1 METSRPQSDDSSPPD
16 GDDQARLLKRLRAG
30 DQAAYEQVVRTHG
43 PRLLAVARRFL
54 HHEQDAQDA
63 VQDAFL
69 SAFKSIDRF
78 QGESQLGT
86 WLHRIVVNASLMKLR
101 SRQRHPERSI
111 DDLLPRFDD
120 DGRISEAGSDW
131 AITVDS
137 ATRDREMRELVR
149 KRMDELPDSYRAVLL
164 LRDIEGQSTDETA
177 SLLGISA
184 GAVKTRLHRARLALR
199 SLLDSHMRETS

>member
-1 METSRPQSDDSSPPD
+1 METPPSQSTDSRSPA
-16 GDDQARLLKRLRAG
+16 GDQGQLLKRLRAG
-30 DQAAYEQVVRTHG
+30 DQAAYEQVVRTYG
-43 PRLLAVARRFL
+43 PRLLSVARRFL
-54 HHEQDAQDA
+54 RHEQDAQDA

-69 SAFKSIDRF
+69 SAFKSIHRF

-120 DGRISEAGSDW
+120 DGHISEAGCDLAVS
-131 AITVDS
+131 VDS
-137 ATRDREMRELVR
+137 AVRDREVRELVR

-199 SLLDSHMRETS
+199 SLLDSHMREAS